1 MDAKHLPGAFMLE
14 AAEYGLKAA
23 SVLSSFAPT
32 AKSKELASKIS
43 LSATLLSEIARQV
56 NRNAT
61 CFKENFKENFEHIP
75 MKCKEQYQAVLT
87 AVEKASSFEKGDAT
101 EGTGQSPQKPWKRL
115 LSALGVD
122 KDKFEAFQ
130 ECFNESWSRVLMLQ
144 YIVSLIVLQIRAQ
157 K

>member
-32 AKSKELASKIS
+32 PKSRELASKIC
-43 LSATLLSEIARQV
+43 LSATLLSEIGRQV
-56 NRNAT
+56 NQNAT
-61 CFKENFKENFEHIP
+61 CFKENFEKNFELVP
-75 MKCKEQYQAVLT
+75 MTCKKQYQTVLT
-87 AVEKASSFEKGDAT
+87 ALEKASSFEKGDAT

-115 LSALGVD
+115 LSALGVG
-122 KDKFEAFQ
+122 KDKFEEFQ
-130 ECFNESWSRVLMLQ
+130 ECFNESWLRVLMLQ
-144 YIVSLIVLQIRAQ
+144 YIVSLIVLRIRAQ